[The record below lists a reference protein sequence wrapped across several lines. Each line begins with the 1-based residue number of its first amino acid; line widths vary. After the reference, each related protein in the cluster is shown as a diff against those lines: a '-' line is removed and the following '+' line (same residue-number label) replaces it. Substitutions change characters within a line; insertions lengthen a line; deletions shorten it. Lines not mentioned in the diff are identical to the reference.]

1 MNSNRKKIIIL
12 ATEPSGDLL
21 GSKLIKSLKEKDKNI
36 LFYGIGGEK
45 MQSIGFK
52 SWFSISYLSVNGY
65 YEVFIKLFKL
75 IYYIKKTISYI
86 KEINPDILITID
98 SPSFNFRVVKRLQF
112 LRKKSKFIHYVAPSV
127 WAWKSYRAKD
137 CSKNYDLML
146 TLFPFEPKY
155 FRKYKL
161 KTFFVGH
168 PIFYETDFNYKNLKK
183 NIISFYPGSR
193 INEVKKT
200 LPIMISLIES
210 LRNDF
215 PNFRYKILTIK
226 SLKIFL
232 LANINKLNIEVID
245 DDFEKEKIM
254 KKSYLAIAASGTI
267 SLELASKNV
276 PMIIVYD
283 TSVITAFIINK
294 LVKVKYASLINII
307 FDKEVVPEFLFNR
320 FKKEGVLKKTQSLLR
335 NTFELENQ
343 KKHFFKLKKKLLL
356 KSKDPSIL
364 AANKILGLK

>member
-1 MNSNRKKIIIL
+1 MSSKKKKIIVL

-45 MQSIGFK
+45 MQSTGFK
-52 SWFSISYLSVNGY
+52 SWFSISNLSVNGY

-75 IYYIKKTISYI
+75 IYYIKQTISYI
-86 KEINPDILITID
+86 KKIDPDILITID
-98 SPSFNFRVVKRLQF
+98 SPSFNFRVIKKLQF

-127 WAWKSYRAKD
+127 WAWKNYRAKD

-168 PIFYETDFNYKNLKK
+168 PIFYEKDFKYKNTQK
-183 NIISFYPGSR
+183 NIISFFPGSR
-193 INEVKKT
+193 LNEVKKI
-200 LPIMISLIES
+200 LPVMISLIGS
-210 LRNDF
+210 LRKDF

-226 SLKIFL
+226 ALKNNL
-232 LANINKLNIEVID
+232 LATTNKLNVEVVD

-254 KKSYLAIAASGTI
+254 KESYLAIAASGTI
-267 SLELASKNV
+267 SLELAFKNV

-283 TSVITAFIINK
+283 TSLITAFIINK
-294 LVKVKYASLINII
+294 LVRVKYASLINII
-307 FDKEVVPEFLFNR
+307 FNKEVVPEFLFSR
-320 FKKEGVLKKTQSLLR
+320 FKKKNVLEKTQFLLT
-335 NTFELENQ
+335 NAIELENQ
-343 KKHFFKLKKKLLL
+343 KKYFFRLKNKLLP